1 MGPIEDVLSG
11 GLRRRLLLFPIV
23 AGLALGGAAPGFA
36 STGRRATLA
45 KRRPLAEARYRAG
58 VDFYAR
64 GAYTEALVAFQDAV
78 RLDPGDRA
86 ARAAANRVRSE
97 LGRHAATYSPGASVW
112 RLRPEPPADR
122 GEASVLAGLAQ
133 FVHFERTLGDSRN
146 QQGAQQAMLGRVAQ
160 LLAERRMS
168 RARGRPFAREKELH
182 ALARRL
188 PAAQS

>member
-1 MGPIEDVLSG
+1 MKSIEDAVSG
-11 GLRRRLLLFPIV
+11 GLRRRRLIFPIV
-23 AGLALGGAAPGFA
+23 AGLILGAAGVA
-36 STGRRATLA
+36 AARRAPLA
-45 KRRPLAEARYRAG
+45 KRRPMAEARYRAG

-78 RLDPGDRA
+78 RLDPHDPA

-97 LGRHAATYSPGASVW
+97 LGRHAPTYSPGSSVW
-112 RLRPEPPADR
+112 RLQPDPPPER
-122 GEASVLAGLAQ
+122 GGGVLAGLAQ

-146 QQGAQQAMLGRVAQ
+146 EQGAQQAMLGRVAQ
-160 LLAERRMS
+160 LLAERRIS
-168 RARGRPFAREKELH
+168 RERGRPFARESELH

>member
-1 MGPIEDVLSG
+1 MESIDDVLNG
-11 GLRRRLLLFPIV
+11 RLRRRLLFFPIV
-23 AGLALGGAAPGFA
+23 AGLMFGVAGAGLAAAGRGAAP
-36 STGRRATLA
+36 A

-86 ARAAANRVRSE
+86 SRAAANRVRLE
-97 LGRHAATYSPGASVW
+97 LGRHAGTYAPGSSVW
-112 RLRPEPPADR
+112 RMQPESPADR
-122 GEASVLAGLAQ
+122 DGGSLLAGLAQ

-160 LLAERRMS
+160 LLAERRIL
-168 RARGRPFAREKELH
+168 RTRGRPFARENELH

-188 PAAQS
+188 PDAQS